1 MAQIYRC
8 AFCTISIN
16 IPETPDNPLW
26 TNCGYG
32 GEEAEGWVV
41 DTINTGSWK
50 TVSDSPWMALLESG
64 PLGSRAWCLQE
75 RQLSPRVIH
84 FLDPGMIMW
93 ECCSFIAALGGPII
107 FGNLTRESKPDNQK
121 RIIDMKSH
129 SGSGHKHMWRAW
141 SMCLSDYTS
150 RSLTIETD
158 RPVAIRGVV
167 DQIKIV
173 TKSEYIYGLWR
184 EDLNRGLLWERH
196 ASTGNCWTRAP
207 VVNGEQAPTWSW
219 LSITGPVKD
228 MAGNDEDDNPP
239 FMEDT
244 RARRPVFDHS
254 YKSVLRLAPTYG
266 DCRMQILDGPILH
279 AWLDYESQVIVE
291 AGVPAEGRR
300 VAVTH
305 GVETSHDRVTAWACL
320 DITTESYHGPATV
333 LAVTRSYGLLLKRI
347 GEVDG
352 IDPSIGPVPKYQRL
366 GTVRNPKGQEGE
378 YSWRL
383 AEDFHMWMAAIV

>member
-1 MAQIYRC
+1 MNKPLGQSSFLPSRLLDLGPITTRHLPQGPTQKLHLIDTRQTAIGDSNYVALSHRWASQNDPRLDLTTKSCTLQARMDGIETEKLSKTYRFAVDICHWLGVRYLWIDSFCIIQDSKSDWDAESKLMAQIYRC

-121 RIIDMKSH
+121 RIIDMKSR

-219 LSITGPVKD
+219 LSITGPVK
-228 MAGNDEDDNPP
+228 
-239 FMEDT
+239 
-244 RARRPVFDHS
+244 
-254 YKSVLRLAPTYG
+254 
-266 DCRMQILDGPILH
+266 
-279 AWLDYESQVIVE
+279 
-291 AGVPAEGRR
+291 
-300 VAVTH
+300 
-305 GVETSHDRVTAWACL
+305 
-320 DITTESYHGPATV
+320 
-333 LAVTRSYGLLLKRI
+333 
-347 GEVDG
+347 
-352 IDPSIGPVPKYQRL
+352 
-366 GTVRNPKGQEGE
+366 
-378 YSWRL
+378 
-383 AEDFHMWMAAIV
+383 